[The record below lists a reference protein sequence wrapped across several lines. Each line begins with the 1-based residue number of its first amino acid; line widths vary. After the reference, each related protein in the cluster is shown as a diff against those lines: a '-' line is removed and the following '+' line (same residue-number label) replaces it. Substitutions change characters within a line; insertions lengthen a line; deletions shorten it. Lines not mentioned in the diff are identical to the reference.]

1 MYLGCTSQ
9 ALRTNPRSSQAPSL
23 HVPPTRPLEVNLLN
37 PTADRTARRACARFP
52 DAEILVRPTDTG
64 AIALAREPDG
74 WVQIIRSEGSE
85 ELIVGHDGVI
95 LGHLET
101 IRDYLR
107 EEAS

>member
-1 MYLGCTSQ
+1 
-9 ALRTNPRSSQAPSL
+9 
-23 HVPPTRPLEVNLLN
+23 LEVKSLN
-37 PTADRTARRACARFP
+37 PTERTACCARARYP
-52 DAEILVRPTDTG
+52 DAEILVRPADTR

-74 WVQIIRSEGSE
+74 WVQIVRAEGSE

-107 EEAS
+107 EGAS